1 MIEIGIYVL
10 AFSSARTQIMISK
23 SHTFFGV
30 VSTADEGT
38 EVDVCEE
45 AAIWAEVLL
54 ISPVLFIQSESLLPH
69 IRSCVADCG
78 PT

>member
-1 MIEIGIYVL
+1 MEFEIL
-10 AFSSARTQIMISK
+10 PSSKITISK
-23 SHTFFGV
+23 SYAFFGV
-30 VSTADEGT
+30 VSTADQGT

-45 AAIWAEVLL
+45 AAVWAEVLL